1 MWHVYDFR
9 LYFSSWEAFKDK
21 AQTLENVSFGSE
33 HALFETEPTK
43 WFPVSNAPYM
53 LCTTHFHLKICSHNL
68 CYFFVQYFVDVFQKV
83 ESWCPWNSWY
93 QILKGHAT
101 FVECLECIQPYSCL
115 STSNS
120 THFFCLLLL
129 IILIFFLESAFR
141 TLHITNELEVTL
153 QFLEIWWR
161 W

>member
-9 LYFSSWEAFKDK
+9 LFFS
-21 AQTLENVSFGSE
+21 LERLLRTRLKHLRMLVLVLNMLS
-33 HALFETEPTK
+33 LRQPTK
-43 WFPVSNAPYM
+43 WFPVSNVPYM

-93 QILKGHAT
+93 QILKGHVT

-120 THFFCLLLL
+120 THFLCLLLL